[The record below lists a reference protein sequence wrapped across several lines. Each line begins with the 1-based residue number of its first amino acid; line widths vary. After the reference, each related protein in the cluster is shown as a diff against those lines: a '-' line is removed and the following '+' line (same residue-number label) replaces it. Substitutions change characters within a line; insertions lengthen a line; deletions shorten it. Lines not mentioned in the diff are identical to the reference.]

1 VPAGEGGI
9 EYPRIVAEPSS
20 SDAPA
25 TPGGPRRPDPAVEPL
40 SEAARRVARS
50 AEGEHFSTLRLFGTT
65 AYLRLWIAQV
75 VSSLGDW
82 IGFFAI
88 TAIAARL
95 GGSSSGVAVGVV
107 LSARLIPGFFLGPLV
122 GVVVDRWSRKR
133 MMVACDVGRA
143 VVLASLPFVRSVVG
157 LFFAS
162 LLLELMTLMWSS
174 AKEASVPNLVPAE
187 FLPNANSLS
196 LVAGYGTFP
205 LGAAVFSL
213 LAKVAE
219 SLSEVEALQALRV
232 DRQESIAIYFDVV
245 TFLFSALIVTTLA
258 IRQTSRRELERGKGL
273 SGTWHE
279 LREGWRFVAGNRVVR
294 AVIFG
299 LATGLFGG
307 GMLVPL
313 GPDFSREVLGGG
325 SAGFGL
331 LLTALG
337 LGVAVGI
344 LSLSLVQR
352 RLPQERIFVIAVVC
366 AGLAIL
372 TGASFN
378 DLRPALVA
386 VGILGL
392 CAGAVYVLGFTILQ
406 INVEDE
412 LRGRIFATLY
422 TLVRL
427 CLLLAFVLAP
437 LLSTLLDRLSAR
449 LFDRHVELFGVGVS
463 IPGARLTLW
472 LGGVIILFAGVVSTS
487 VVRPKEVE

>member
-1 VPAGEGGI
+1 MNAPAGSE
-9 EYPRIVAEPSS
+9 
-20 SDAPA
+20 
-25 TPGGPRRPDPAVEPL
+25 PDPAETPTEPL
-40 SEAARRVARS
+40 IDAARKVAQ
-50 AEGEHFSTLRLFGTT
+50 AAAADGEQFSTLRLFGT
-65 AYLRLWIAQV
+65 ASFFRLWIAQV

-107 LSARLIPGFFLGPLV
+107 LSARLIPGFFLGPV
-122 GVVVDRWSRKR
+122 IGVVVDRWNRKR
-133 MMVACDVGRA
+133 MMVACDIGRGL
-143 VVLASLPFVRSVVG
+143 VLATLPFVQTVVG
-157 LFFAS
+157 LFIAS
-162 LLLELMTLMWSS
+162 LFLELMTLMWSS
-174 AKEASVPNLVPAE
+174 AKEASVPNLVPQS
-187 FLPNANSLS
+187 FLASANSLS
-196 LVAGYGTFP
+196 LVASYGTFP
-205 LGAAVFSL
+205 IGAAVFSL

-219 SLSEVEALQALRV
+219 HVAEYDVASVFRA
-232 DRQESIAIYFDVV
+232 DRQESIAIYFDVA
-245 TFLFSALIVTTLA
+245 TFLLSALLVSTLA
-258 IRQTSRRELERGKGL
+258 IPHVRKERDGGGVALSR
-273 SGTWHE
+273 TFHE
-279 LREGWRFVAGNRVVR
+279 LREGWKFVGQNPMVR

-313 GPDFSREVLGGG
+313 GPDFSSHVLGGG

-344 LSLSLVQR
+344 VTLSVAQR
-352 RLPQERIFVIAVVC
+352 RLPHERIFVWAVFG
-366 AGLAIL
+366 AGFAIL
-372 TGASFN
+372 AGASFS

-386 VGILGL
+386 VALLGL

-406 INVEDE
+406 LNVEDE

-437 LLSTLLDRLSAR
+437 VLSTLLDKVSTAWFDAHLDIGRL
-449 LFDRHVELFGVGVS
+449 EIS
-463 IPGARLTLW
+463 IPGSRLTLW
-472 LGGVIILFAGVVSTS
+472 LGGLIILVAGLVSAKAL
-487 VVRPKEVE
+487 RAREPNP

>member
-1 VPAGEGGI
+1 M
-9 EYPRIVAEPSS
+9 AEPSS
-20 SDAPA
+20 TNAPA
-25 TPGGPRRPDPAVEPL
+25 GSEPDPADAPTEPL
-40 SEAARRVARS
+40 IDAARNVAR
-50 AEGEHFSTLRLFGTT
+50 AAAADDEQFSTLRLFGT
-65 AYLRLWIAQV
+65 ASFFRLWVAQV

-107 LSARLIPGFFLGPLV
+107 LSARLIPGFFLGPV
-122 GVVVDRWSRKR
+122 IGVVVDRWNRKR
-133 MMVACDVGRA
+133 MMVACDIGRGL
-143 VVLASLPFVRSVVG
+143 VLATLPFVQTVVG
-157 LFFAS
+157 LFIAS
-162 LLLELMTLMWSS
+162 LFLELMTLMWSS
-174 AKEASVPNLVPAE
+174 AKEASVPNLVPQS
-187 FLPNANSLS
+187 FLASANSLS
-196 LVAGYGTFP
+196 LVASYGTFP
-205 LGAAVFSL
+205 IGAAVFSL

-219 SLSEVEALQALRV
+219 QVAEYDLLSVFRA
-232 DRQESIAIYFDVV
+232 DRQESIAIYFDVA
-245 TFLFSALIVTTLA
+245 TFLLSALLVSTLA
-258 IRQTSRRELERGKGL
+258 IPHVAKERGGGGVSL
-273 SGTWHE
+273 GRTFHE
-279 LREGWRFVAGNRVVR
+279 LREGWKFVGQNPMVR

-313 GPDFSREVLGGG
+313 GPDFSSDVLGGG

-344 LSLSLVQR
+344 VTLSVAQR
-352 RLPQERIFVIAVVC
+352 RLPHERIFVGAVFG
-366 AGLAIL
+366 AGFAIL
-372 TGASFN
+372 TGASFS

-386 VGILGL
+386 VAVLGL

-406 INVEDE
+406 LNVEDE

-437 LLSTLLDRLSAR
+437 VLSTLLDKVSTAWFDAHLDIGRL
-449 LFDRHVELFGVGVS
+449 EIS
-463 IPGARLTLW
+463 IPGSRLTLW
-472 LGGVIILFAGVVSTS
+472 LGGLIILAAGMVSAKALRS
-487 VVRPKEVE
+487 REPDA